1 MTDSIPTELQEQ
13 IQAIQALPGRVSL
26 YFENLKS
33 GYRAQYNSTLPTVAA
48 SVIKIPVM
56 VEFFY
61 QVSEGKLDIKEFI
74 EIHSFDKKPSCGA
87 LTYMHDG
94 LKVTLLDL
102 CTLMIILSDNT
113 ATNLLI
119 RRLGMDNINR
129 RMRLLGLVGT
139 EVSRLLFD
147 GEAQSRGLENHVTAA
162 DIARLLRLM
171 YENRLPA
178 SDTMLQIL
186 KNQRL
191 NGKMPFFLH
200 GTSIAHKTGEDDGI
214 THDVGIVYTPE
225 PFIACF
231 LSEETDV
238 PRFERC
244 IQDTALAMAKCCK
257 L

>member
-33 GYRAQYNSTLPTVAA
+33 GYRAQYNSTLPTIAA

-61 QVSEGKLDIKEFI
+61 QVSEGKLDIEEFI
-74 EIHSFDKKPSCGA
+74 EINGFDKKPSCGA

-119 RRLGMDNINR
+119 RRLGMDNINC
-129 RMRLLGLVGT
+129 RMRSLGLSGT

-147 GEAQSRGLENHVTAA
+147 GEAQSRGLENHVTAT

-178 SDTMLQIL
+178 SNTMLKIL
-186 KNQRL
+186 KI
-191 NGKMPFFLH
+191 
-200 GTSIAHKTGEDDGI
+200 S
-214 THDVGIVYTPE
+214 V
-225 PFIACF
+225 
-231 LSEETDV
+231 
-238 PRFERC
+238 
-244 IQDTALAMAKCCK
+244 
-257 L
+257 

>member
-26 YFENLKS
+26 YFENLKN
-33 GYRAQYNSTLPTVAA
+33 GYRSQYNSTLPTIAA

-119 RRLGMDNINR
+119 RRD
-129 RMRLLGLVGT
+129 
-139 EVSRLLFD
+139 
-147 GEAQSRGLENHVTAA
+147 Q
-162 DIARLLRLM
+162 
-171 YENRLPA
+171 
-178 SDTMLQIL
+178 
-186 KNQRL
+186 
-191 NGKMPFFLH
+191 
-200 GTSIAHKTGEDDGI
+200 
-214 THDVGIVYTPE
+214 
-225 PFIACF
+225 
-231 LSEETDV
+231 
-238 PRFERC
+238 
-244 IQDTALAMAKCCK
+244 
-257 L
+257 